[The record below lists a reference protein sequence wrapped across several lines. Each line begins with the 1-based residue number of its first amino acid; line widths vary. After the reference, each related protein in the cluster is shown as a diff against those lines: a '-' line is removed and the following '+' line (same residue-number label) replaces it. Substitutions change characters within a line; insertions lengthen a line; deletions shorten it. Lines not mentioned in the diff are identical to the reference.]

1 MNDITNGDSAVLSPT
16 HGGPEP
22 KKSISAMQPER
33 VISHIEHYCNSQD
46 MVTRWGAL
54 YSAQSILQNRFCGH
68 IFINEGVSGH
78 MLNQHYL
85 SKMFP
90 ISDRQV
96 NGLLKDEHYQIPFL
110 DRIVNLDTATV
121 TQRKANK
128 VHQLAVMRHDSAP
141 LDPEDHSHQ
150 ADSTHVHDI
159 HEADSKAKHAELNLK
174 LGEGTKLTS
183 KDLSGAE
190 GSRISVVKV
199 HDPEEEVRG
208 RTVRQ
213 LSRFWRYL
221 DGGDPDDPKSVHFK
235 GLKFQKPIAPPAYEE
250 TEQKKPF
257 WEAFKP
263 KGHFTHALNTHNA
276 SPGW

>member
-1 MNDITNGDSAVLSPT
+1 MKDGNGDSAVLSPT
-16 HGGPEP
+16 QGGQ
-22 KKSISAMQPER
+22 KSIAQVAPER

-54 YSAQSILQNRFCGH
+54 YSAKSILQNRFCGH

-96 NGLLKDEHYQIPFL
+96 NGLLRDANYQIPFL

-121 TQRKANK
+121 TQRKSNA

-141 LDPEDHSHQ
+141 HDPEDHSHQ
-150 ADSTHVHDI
+150 ADHAPIQDI
-159 HEADSKAKHAELNLK
+159 HHSESHTDHADLGLK

-199 HDPEEEVRG
+199 HDEEEEVKG

-213 LSRFWRYL
+213 LSRLWRYL
-221 DGGDPDDPKSVHFK
+221 DGGDPDDPKSAHFK
-235 GLKFQKPIAPPAYEE
+235 GRVVKRQLALPPPAYEE
-250 TEQKKPF
+250 KEAKPAY
-257 WEAFKP
+257 WEVFKP
-263 KGHFTHALNTHNA
+263 KGHFTHALNMHNA
-276 SPGW
+276 SPY